1 MPCIV
6 PWRSGHCG
14 MFLVDTN
21 LLVYARNERAPEN
34 VAARQFLENCRTQ
47 GESWLATWSI
57 FYEFLRVVT
66 HPRIFTNP
74 LSLGEGWDFLHA
86 LMVSPSFGLI
96 QETERHGDIIRDLG
110 RRYPGV
116 RGNHVHDFHIAALM
130 FEHGV
135 REIRTADDG
144 FHRFRFLN
152 VVNPL
157 LDA

>member
-1 MPCIV
+1 
-6 PWRSGHCG
+6 

-21 LLVYARNERAPEN
+21 LLVYAANERAPEHA
-34 VAARQFLENCRTQ
+34 AARAFLGECRSE
-47 GESWLATWSI
+47 GETWLATWSI

-66 HPRIFTNP
+66 HARILAQP
-74 LSLGEGWDFLHA
+74 LSLREGGEFLQSLLA
-86 LMVSPSFGLI
+86 SPSFGLI
-96 QETERHGDIIRDLG
+96 QETEHHPDVIVDLERRH
-110 RRYPGV
+110 PGV

-135 REIRTADDG
+135 REIRTADEG

-157 LDA
+157 LQRP